1 MTLAK
6 LALVP
11 LVPLV
16 MLIAACG
23 NGAETA
29 DTTAD
34 SCTSFFQNQTTLVR
48 EATAGMGGST
58 RAEWDTRVSAIVMA
72 IETAGRNSTNRDVK
86 KRVTA
91 VAATVPADALDLAV
105 SRSAAEQF
113 NAASVAAARACHA
126 AGVEGT
132 IAEFPA
138 VP

>member
-1 MTLAK
+1 MRLAK
-6 LALVP
+6 LA

-48 EATAGMGGST
+48 EVTAGMGGST

-113 NAASVAAARACHA
+113 NTASVAAARACNA